1 MTDTSTAVNVIEN
14 KSSHDEK
21 KIISRLLIQKIL
33 SSDATRFMRK
43 ESFDGLSKRLLSET
57 PDDEMTVNYRLQ
69 GTKDSYYATIV
80 DLNIKWVSGQNELV
94 DLDGNAWTTY
104 TLQVSPGIGNSYSNT
119 IEQFRDRASCMGLV
133 KDLVD
138 EITEMVPGPIRVL
151 FLNNEER
158 VARDNKRKYEA
169 VCEKFSSELRSYR
182 KDFRVGLRTNGKAR
196 AIGRADDLMMGVP
209 PGRYEFAINDGT
221 QRRPKFKRYVVTV
234 PTIET
239 YYAAIKRVA

>member
-1 MTDTSTAVNVIEN
+1 MTDTSAAVNVIEN

-33 SSDATRFMRK
+33 SADATRFMRK
-43 ESFDGLSKRLLSET
+43 ESFDMLSKRLLSES
-57 PDDEMTVNYRLQ
+57 PDDELTVNYRLQ
-69 GTKDSYYATIV
+69 TSKDSYYATIA
-80 DLNIKWVSGQNELV
+80 DLHIKWVSSQNELV

-104 TLQVSPGIGNSYSNT
+104 NLQVIPAVGNSYSNT
-119 IEQFRDRASCMGLV
+119 VEQFRDRAVCMGLV
-133 KDLVD
+133 KDLLD
-138 EITEMVPGPIRVL
+138 EIDSMVPGPIRVL

-158 VARDNKRKYEA
+158 IARDNKRKYEA

-196 AIGRADDLMMGVP
+196 AISRTDDMMKGVL

-234 PTIET
+234 PSIET
-239 YYAAIKRVA
+239 YYASIKRVA